1 MYPVMGEKQ
10 MSKHV
15 RWDQR
20 VGSKVEPFLKKSERY
35 ITSRNGWVSLK
46 GFSGGIYVDVILVHI
61 KTRLDLLGI
70 QTFRWDQTLGR
81 QYSNLNRH
89 VNLLFFCL
97 CFFLCSD
104 GMEREACVCDHRF
117 ERSDLCAEIIIIII
131 VIGTQEKQS
140 QRQYGTS
147 SSMVL

>member
-1 MYPVMGEKQ
+1 
-10 MSKHV
+10 MSKRV

-20 VGSKVEPFLKKSERY
+20 VGSKVAKILKKSERY

-46 GFSGGIYVDVILVHI
+46 GFFRWYIYVDVILIHI

-70 QTFRWDQTLGR
+70 QTFRWDQRLGR

-89 VNLLFFCL
+89 V
-97 CFFLCSD
+97 S
-104 GMEREACVCDHRF
+104 
-117 ERSDLCAEIIIIII
+117 
-131 VIGTQEKQS
+131 TQEKQR
-140 QRQYGTS
+140 QRQYSTS